1 MKNNKQAN
9 KDKPGQVMECCQ
21 MRAIITIDKR
31 GQLIL
36 PKKLREEI
44 GIKPGDKLAV
54 TLLGLKKTYSLLLTK
69 TDEMNNMFMF
79 KIVSGLDEMKKVRK
93 E

>member
-1 MKNNKQAN
+1 MLSDESNYYHRQT
-9 KDKPGQVMECCQ
+9 
-21 MRAIITIDKR
+21 RAVD
-31 GQLIL
+31 L

-79 KIVSGLDEMKKVRK
+79 KIVSGLDEMKKAGK